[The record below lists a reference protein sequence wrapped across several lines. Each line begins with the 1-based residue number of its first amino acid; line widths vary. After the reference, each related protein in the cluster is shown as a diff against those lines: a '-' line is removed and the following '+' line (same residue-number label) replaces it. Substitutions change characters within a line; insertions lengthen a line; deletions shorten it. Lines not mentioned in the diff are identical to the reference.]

1 MRHDSELA
9 TIDPLGRSAESTLG
23 CLIDVRMRRRL
34 LITARRCSAR
44 AVNNERRMM
53 IGILLACC
61 VRFTAIIRDDQTEPA
76 AACRCEQGRV
86 GVCTVLA
93 QSAGPVTPHDS
104 TRRRHRQPTGRISAA
119 RRGRATGLYVLSTG
133 LSYVRPA
140 TGVEQSLIQQSVAV
154 VFPSVMPAVSVWIR
168 LAYDPANQPSRSV
181 V

>member
-76 AACRCEQGRV
+76 AAQPAGASK
-86 GVCTVLA
+86 GGWVCVLA

-104 TRRRHRQPTGRISAA
+104 AW
-119 RRGRATGLYVLSTG
+119 L
-133 LSYVRPA
+133 
-140 TGVEQSLIQQSVAV
+140 
-154 VFPSVMPAVSVWIR
+154 
-168 LAYDPANQPSRSV
+168 
-181 V
+181 

>member
-86 GVCTVLA
+86 GVCVG
-93 QSAGPVTPHDS
+93 SVS
-104 TRRRHRQPTGRISAA
+104 
-119 RRGRATGLYVLSTG
+119 
-133 LSYVRPA
+133 RP
-140 TGVEQSLIQQSVAV
+140 SHS
-154 VFPSVMPAVSVWIR
+154 P
-168 LAYDPANQPSRSV
+168 
-181 V
+181 